1 MTVIS
6 NTILYSS
13 VNAGYNAFANS
24 INNGVLYM
32 FAGRA
37 LPWSVNDLVPDNLD
51 ASVQLNQ
58 YKIFDEMIFGK
69 TVSSSD
75 FVQMINYYPWVSG
88 DTTIAQF
95 DDQDPLMYSKKYYVV
110 THENGYYNVF
120 KCLNNNANTASIYQP
135 KLSETSESD
144 EYYST
149 ADGYQWK
156 YMYGVVDSIYTKF
169 ATSTYFPLVPNA
181 NVAKYASN
189 GSIDVISVTSGGSNY
204 VAVSNGYFTSIG
216 VGGNSQLYAIQSAG
230 TITINYPFSNTL
242 FTAGET
248 VSQANNIANTS
259 VSIGGTTVTT
269 YATSTATVVSG
280 NNTALVL
287 TNISG
292 AFNTNTLLVG
302 ATSHAN
308 VTPSAIIASSI
319 SPNTDFYTD
328 SSIYIDSGTGAGQVR
343 KIARYIVTGTQN
355 RVLTDTAF
363 SPQPDLSSHYII
375 SPRVVI
381 TGDGSNASAVA
392 FVNTVTNSIQSI
404 KMIGKGTNYSYANV
418 SVIGNTGS
426 SSQYLNLG
434 ITSTIGA
441 FQVGETVTETYTGA
455 TGQVVTVNSTI
466 MSLTNINGVLSGS
479 ANAASNTNFTSGYI
493 IIGSSSSATANILT
507 VGTSS
512 ANCRAII
519 SPFGG
524 HGSNPSYEL
533 NANKVG
539 VSVTFSN
546 TESGTITVDNQY
558 RRIGLL
564 ANPLVSNVVLTISS
578 NTFQVGETI
587 TQAGTAN
594 NAYSIFIAK
603 LKTYTYNIGN
613 YSTVQLTTTP
623 AMSVGDS
630 VFQLSPVT
638 ANGIVVSNTVGSNSI
653 IVRTDTGSFS
663 NAATIYNANT
673 GNTVYTIGTTGIG
686 PANTTN
692 IIGLDAS
699 NSSFTYNTNTY
710 SIDVKLNNIPLP
722 QIGNLPLSSTTI
734 TGTFTG
740 NTNTNTVNS
749 STSVFAN
756 AFVGYNLYFTSN
768 GTLLGQV
775 ASVTNSTSLQLTANA
790 PYLFTSNSLNAV
802 IRNTTVPA
810 YSVTNTNLT
819 IYNHP
824 LVSGDVVV
832 ANVYIQTSGIATN
845 AYARATGLVTSSNST
860 SLTMTNVNGFFVTG
874 QTIIGSNSGYSANVV
889 SIYGQPTPTFDQR
902 TKLACT
908 YQSGS
913 KLFVD
918 NDYVQQ
924 GYIGLGGAF
933 GYIQAIDA
941 VPTTFGNGSI
951 STASNST
958 IVTGLNS
965 AFSSVLIPGSALYVG
980 SNNALIGVVASGG
993 VTNATSVTL
1002 TANALVTISSNT
1014 WIYANTS
1021 GNFTVSLTNVK
1032 GQFQSSDIQGISPKY
1047 ISSAD
1052 GTKTMKVLGV
1062 INPAL
1067 IPYTGQVVYAE
1078 SIQPVTRAANQ
1089 SETLKIV
1096 VAFP

>member
-1 MTVIS
+1 MTVIA
-6 NTILYSS
+6 NTIIYSN
-13 VNAGYNAFANS
+13 VNAGYNAFANA
-24 INNGVLYM
+24 INNGVVYL
-32 FAGRA
+32 FAGRS
-37 LPWSVNDLVPDNLD
+37 LPWSVSDLTPDNVD
-51 ASVQLNQ
+51 ASVHLNQ
-58 YKIFDEMIFGK
+58 YQLFDEMIFGK
-69 TVSSSD
+69 LVGSSD
-75 FVQMINYYPWVSG
+75 FLQMINYYPWVSG

-95 DDQDPLMYSKKYYVV
+95 DDQDPLLYTKKYYVV

-156 YMYGVVDSIYTKF
+156 YMYGVPDSTYNKF
-169 ATSTYFPLVPNA
+169 ATSSYFPLTPSA

-189 GSIDVISVTSGGSNY
+189 GSIDVITVTSGGSNY
-204 VAVSNGYFTSIG
+204 VAISNGYFTSIG
-216 VGGNSQLYAIQSAG
+216 IGGNAQLYAIQAAG
-230 TITINYPFSNTL
+230 TITVNFPYSNSL

-259 VSIGGTTVTT
+259 MTISGTTTTT
-269 YATSTATVVSG
+269 YATSTATVISG

-292 AFNTNTLLVG
+292 SFNTNTLLVG

-308 VTPSAIIASSI
+308 VTPSAIISSAI

-328 SSIYIDSGTGAGQVR
+328 SAIYIDSGTGAGQVR
-343 KIARYIVTGTQN
+343 KITRYIVTGTQN

-363 SPQPDLSSHYII
+363 SPQPDLSSHYVI

-434 ITSTIGA
+434 IASTIGA

-455 TGQVVTVNSTI
+455 TGQVVTVNSTV

-479 ANAASNTNFTSGYI
+479 ANVISNTNFTSGSI
-493 IIGSSSSATANILT
+493 IVGGSSSAVANLLT

-546 TESGTITVDNQY
+546 TESGTITVDNEY

-564 ANPLVSNVVLTISS
+564 ANPLVANVVLTISA
-578 NTFQVGETI
+578 NTFQVGETL
-587 TQAGTAN
+587 TQVGSAN

-603 LKTYTYNIGN
+603 LKTYTYNIAN
-613 YSTVQLTTTP
+613 YTTLQLSTAP
-623 AMSVGDS
+623 AMSVGDT

-663 NAATIYNANT
+663 NAATIYDANT
-673 GNTVYTIGTTGIG
+673 SNTVYTIGTTGVG

-692 IIGLDAS
+692 IVGLDAS
-699 NSSFTYNTNTY
+699 NSTFTYNTNTY
-710 SIDVKLNNIPLP
+710 TIDVRLNNIPLS
-722 QIGNLPLSSTTI
+722 QIGNLPLSSTTVF
-734 TGTFTG
+734 GTMTG
-740 NTNTNTVNS
+740 NTTSTTVNS
-749 STSVFAN
+749 TTSVFAN
-756 AFVGYNLYFTSN
+756 TFVGYNLYFSSN
-768 GTLLGQV
+768 GTLVGQV
-775 ASVTNSTSLQLTANA
+775 ASITNATSLQLTANA
-790 PYLFTSNSLNAV
+790 PYLFTANSLNAV
-802 IRNTTVPA
+802 IRNTSVPA

-832 ANVYIQTSGIATN
+832 ANVYVQTSGIATN
-845 AYARATGLVTSSNST
+845 AYVKATATVTGSNST
-860 SLTMTNVNGFFVTG
+860 SVTLTNVNGFFITG
-874 QTIIGSNSGYSANVV
+874 QTVIGSNSGYSANVV
-889 SIYGQPTPTFDQR
+889 TIYGQPTPTFDQR
-902 TKLACT
+902 TRLACT
-908 YQSGS
+908 YQTGS
-913 KLFVD
+913 KLFLD

-941 VPTTFGNGSI
+941 VPTAFGNGTI
-951 STASNST
+951 TTATNSS

-965 AFSSVLIPGSALYVG
+965 AFNSVLISGSALYVG
-980 SNNALIGVVASGG
+980 SNNALIGVVATGG

-1002 TANALVTISSNT
+1002 TSNALVTIGSNT
-1014 WIYANTS
+1014 WIYANTT
-1021 GNFTVSLTNVK
+1021 GNYTVSLTNVK
-1032 GQFQSSDIQGISPKY
+1032 GAFQASDLSGISPKY

-1052 GTKTMKVLGV
+1052 GTKNMKGLV
-1062 INPAL
+1062 
-1067 IPYTGQVVYAE
+1067 
-1078 SIQPVTRAANQ
+1078 SIIDIRPQ
-1089 SETLKIV
+1089 SSPQGIRQMSYPCLL
-1096 VAFP
+1096 ARQ